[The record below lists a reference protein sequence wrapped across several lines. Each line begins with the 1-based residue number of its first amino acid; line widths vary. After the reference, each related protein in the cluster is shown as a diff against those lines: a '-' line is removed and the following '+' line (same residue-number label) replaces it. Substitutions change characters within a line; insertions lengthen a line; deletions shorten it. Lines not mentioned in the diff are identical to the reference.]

1 MRLKHDLVLIDRHE
15 SGLGI
20 YRFRYYGDPQ
30 TYVGVMAQDAQLV
43 RPDVVSHGRDGYMR
57 VNYER
62 LGFRFETYAAWARDH
77 GNVARIGSQSH

>member
-20 YRFRYYGDPQ
+20 YRFRYYGDPRA
-30 TYVGVMAQDAQLV
+30 YVGVMAQDAQLV
-43 RPDVVSHGRDGYMR
+43 RPDVVSLGSDGYLR

-62 LGFRFETYAAWARDH
+62 LGLSSRPMTRGLTTMAAPE
-77 GNVARIGSQSH
+77 G